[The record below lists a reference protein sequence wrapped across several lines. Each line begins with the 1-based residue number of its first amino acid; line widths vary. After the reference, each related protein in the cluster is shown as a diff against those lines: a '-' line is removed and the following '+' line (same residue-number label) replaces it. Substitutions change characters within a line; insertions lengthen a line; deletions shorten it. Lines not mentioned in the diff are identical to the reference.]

1 MAFFVFSVVQF
12 EVVIHD
18 LCLFLSTAF
27 EIILALHLPMES
39 CVTYSE
45 EHKKMTCFL

>member
-1 MAFFVFSVVQF
+1 
-12 EVVIHD
+12 
-18 LCLFLSTAF
+18 
-27 EIILALHLPMES
+27 MES